1 MRRHLARL
9 FERALVLEVGRDA
22 SATEGVIAHLGG
34 DASRLGPPH
43 HLSGVAPMQPL
54 AVEFHAGHR
63 SCSVA
68 ALHPITGWLASGS
81 LSISFGIVAHNL
93 VWPVRPKFYRVRG
106 RSGCKPRRGT

>member
-1 MRRHLARL
+1 MVRVEAC
-9 FERALVLEVGRDA
+9 ALVLEVGRDA

-34 DASRLGPPH
+34 DGSRLGPPPH

-68 ALHPITGWLASGS
+68 ALPSDHGLARQRKLEHQFWNRSSQSRMAGS
-81 LSISFGIVAHNL
+81 TKVL
-93 VWPVRPKFYRVRG
+93 
-106 RSGCKPRRGT
+106 